1 MASFDLSSLLSLRL
15 GRRRRYVLT
24 VGEECAVLTLV
35 GRSQVENAWI
45 VSADPEE
52 GIADFMAVLDRDRK
66 TPVAFLADTF
76 EQIYREEAVP
86 KVGRFDQ
93 AKVMRRHAASALP
106 SDMWQGAVPHG
117 QDPRGA
123 RLFYMFCGLPLTPRL
138 DAWMTWYQGLP
149 NPQDGFH
156 MLPLESLPL
165 MNALFA
171 GEARAQGGVRW
182 RIMTTMNISG
192 GLRQIVAK
200 QGRMMLTR
208 LTPAPPDDMDSRE
221 AAAAMARDFRQT
233 LTYVK
238 RMGYRE
244 GDALDLAFIVDPD
257 LAEELRQVPWE
268 AQSMLATTPHEVG
281 QRLGLGSVGKPD
293 QPFSDV
299 LHAAWFGHAR
309 QPALKLAR
317 RSANA
322 RQDIGRQLEPL
333 APLGAVLATAGVL
346 VGLWMTGEAL
356 WQTHQEIER
365 ATAALDRARG
375 RLEATRAEHAA
386 LPHDPAVMRETMA
399 LAARLQRGEA
409 DLLPFLRAMDQG
421 LRNRAHATVL
431 HLRNGALLLPEPGQP
446 VPPPVVPEA
455 GVRSNP
461 PRGGLWAGLE
471 LELADVTDARAA
483 LELSER
489 VTDDLAA
496 ALPESRVMLVRPP
509 VNILP
514 DQTMT
519 TTVRLE
525 RPAEDPAAPG
535 GAPPPAPVPAAA
547 ATGQGGGETGP
558 FTMRIEISRGT
569 SP

>member
-1 MASFDLSSLLSLRL
+1 MASFDLSSLLTLRL

-35 GRSQVENAWI
+35 GGSRVENAWI
-45 VSADPEE
+45 VAADPEE
-52 GIADFMAVLDRDRK
+52 GIAEVKAVLDRDRK

-93 AKVMRRHAASALP
+93 AKVMRRHAASAVP
-106 SDMWQGAVPHG
+106 ADMWQGALPQG

-123 RLFYMFCGLPLTPRL
+123 KLFYLFCGLPGTPRL

-156 MLPLESLPL
+156 LLPLESLAL

-171 GEARAQGGVRW
+171 GEAKAQGGVRW

-208 LTPAPPDDMDSRE
+208 LTPAPPDDMDARE

-244 GDALDLAFIVDPD
+244 GDALDLAFIVDPE

-281 QRLGLGSVGKPD
+281 QRLGLGSVGKPE
-293 QPFSDV
+293 QPFGDV
-299 LHAAWFGHAR
+299 LHAAWFGRAPR
-309 QPALKLAR
+309 PALKLAR
-317 RSANA
+317 RSANP
-322 RQDIGRQLEPL
+322 RQDLARQLEPL

-346 VGLWMTGEAL
+346 TGMWLTGEAL

-365 ATAALDRARG
+365 ATASLERARG
-375 RLEATRAEHAA
+375 RLETTRAEHAA
-386 LPHDPAVMRETMA
+386 LPYNPAVMRETMA
-399 LAARLQRGEA
+399 LAAQLRRGEA
-409 DLLPFLRAMDQG
+409 DLPPFLRAIDQG
-421 LRNRAHATVL
+421 LKNRAHATVL
-431 HLRNGALLLPEPGQP
+431 ELRNGALLLPEPGQP
-446 VPPPVVPEA
+446 VPPAAAPQP

-461 PRGGLWAGLE
+461 PRGGLWAGME
-471 LELADVTDARAA
+471 LELADVTDAKAA
-483 LELSER
+483 LVLSER
-489 VTDDLAA
+489 LMEDLTA
-496 ALPESRVMLVRPP
+496 ALPDAKVMLIRPP

-535 GAPPPAPVPAAA
+535 GAPPPPAPAAGA
-547 ATGQGGGETGP
+547 PGQGGETGP
-558 FTMRIEISRGT
+558 YTMRIEISRGAA
-569 SP
+569 P